1 MLKGTSM
8 GSTRRDVIAG
18 FAAAGLSA
26 AMPHGLISQGMAQ
39 TGKPRKGGM
48 LKMWL
53 AEPVMLTGA
62 FNSTGQIFQISGKMF
77 DGLVSYDFDLNPKPQ
92 LATSWEVS
100 PDGKSITFKL
110 RPGVKWH
117 DGQPFTAADV
127 QFSATKVWKALHP
140 RGRSTYRYLTDVEAP
155 DALTA
160 IFRFERPSPYVMN
173 SLAGMESQILPR
185 HLYEGKDILTN
196 PANLRPVGTGPFK
209 FKEWQRGQYILLER
223 NPDYWDAPKPYLDG
237 IVMVIMPDSASRAV
251 ALESSELDIA
261 GAIPVSLAD
270 ARRLEKIPTLTIPQR
285 GSEAIAYQ
293 AFMELNL
300 RRPYFQDVRVRQAMY
315 HAIDRAF
322 IVKNIYFDFG
332 KPATGPISYE
342 NTKYYSGSVPRY
354 EFSIARAN
362 ALLDEAGMKRQ
373 SDGLRFRIT
382 QDPLPFG
389 DHYLR
394 SADYFKQQ
402 MALVGIAVDIR
413 NQDFPTYYKR
423 VYTDYDF
430 DTTTTGAFGL
440 TDPTVG
446 IQRFYWSKN
455 ITPGV
460 SFSNGSGYNS
470 PAADAALE
478 AAQIEVDPGKRA
490 ALFHDFQNIVMNDL
504 PIFPIADAQ
513 YVTIKNKAV
522 ANTEV
527 DPFGIHGN
535 FAEVYL
541 NR

>member
-1 MLKGTSM
+1 MA
-8 GSTRRDVIAG
+8 STRRDVVAG
-18 FAAAGLSA
+18 FALAGLSA
-26 AMPHGLISQGMAQ
+26 AIPQSLMSQAFAQ
-39 TGKPRKGGM
+39 TGAPKKGGM
-48 LKMWL
+48 LRMWL

-62 FNSTGQIFQISGKMF
+62 FNSTGQIFQVSGKMF

-100 PDGKSITFKL
+100 ADGKSITFKL
-110 RPGVKWH
+110 RSGVKWH

-127 QFSATKVWKALHP
+127 QFSALKVWKALHP
-140 RGRSTYRYLTDVEAP
+140 RGRSTYRYLVDVEVP
-155 DALTA
+155 DSLTA
-160 IFRFERPSPYVMN
+160 VFRFERPSPYVMN
-173 SLAGMESQILPR
+173 SLVGMESQILPR

-209 FKEWQRGQYILLER
+209 FKEWRRGQYILLER

-270 ARRLEKIPTLTIPQR
+270 ARRLEKIPALAIPPR
-285 GSEAIAYQ
+285 GDEALGYQ
-293 AFMELNL
+293 AFMEINL

-332 KPATGPISYE
+332 KPATGPISQQSS
-342 NTKYYSGSVPRY
+342 KFYSSKVPQY
-354 EFSIARAN
+354 DYNIAKAN
-362 ALLDEAGMKRQ
+362 ALLDEAGLKRQ
-373 SDGLRFRIT
+373 SDGLRLKIT
-382 QDPLPFG
+382 QDPLPIG
-389 DHYLR
+389 DHYFR

-402 MALVGIAVDIR
+402 MALIGIAVEIR
-413 NQDFPTYYKR
+413 NQDFPTYYRR
-423 VYTDYDF
+423 VYSDYDF
-430 DTTTTGAFGL
+430 DTTTAGAFGL

-460 SFSNGSGYNS
+460 AFSNGSGYNS
-470 PAADAALE
+470 PAADALLE
-478 AAQIEVDPGKRA
+478 AAQVEVDPDKRA
-490 ALFHDFQNIVMNDL
+490 AIFHDFQNIVMKDL
-504 PIFPIADAQ
+504 PIFPIVDGQ
-513 YVTIKNKAV
+513 YVTIKNRTV
-522 ANTEV
+522 MDTETG
-527 DPFGIHGN
+527 PFGIHGN
-535 FAEVYL
+535 FAEAYL
-541 NR
+541 AR